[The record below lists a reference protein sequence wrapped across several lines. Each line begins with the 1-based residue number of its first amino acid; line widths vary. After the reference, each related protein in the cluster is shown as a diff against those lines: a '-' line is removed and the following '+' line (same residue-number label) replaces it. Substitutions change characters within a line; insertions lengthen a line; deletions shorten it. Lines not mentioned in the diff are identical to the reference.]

1 MITNICQEKKMITR
15 VWIVLIG
22 LTTLLLGENTMKI
35 YELSAKDIRQQEVSF
50 KKYENRVLLIVN
62 VASHCGYTNQYE
74 GLQKLHETYKDK
86 GLSVLGFPCNQF
98 LGQEPGSEEEIQ
110 SFCSLNYNV
119 TFDLFAKI
127 DVNGENT
134 HPLYTFL
141 KQNAKGLL
149 GSEAIKW
156 NFTKFLVNK
165 EGIVIKRYAPA
176 TKPEEI
182 ESDIKELL

>member
-1 MITNICQEKKMITR
+1 MIVRM
-15 VWIVLIG
+15 WIAIAS
-22 LTTLLLGENTMKI
+22 LTTLLLGENTMRI
-35 YELSAKDIRQQEVSF
+35 YDLSAKDINHQEVSF

-74 GLQKLHETYKDK
+74 GLQKLHENYNDK

-98 LGQEPGSEEEIQ
+98 LGQEPGTEEQIQ
-110 SFCSLNYNV
+110 SFCSLTYNV

-134 HPLYTFL
+134 HPLYVFL

-165 EGIVIKRYAPA
+165 EGKVVKRYAPA

>member
-1 MITNICQEKKMITR
+1 MQGQNMIVRM
-15 VWIVLIG
+15 WIAIVG
-22 LTTLLLGENTMKI
+22 LTTLLLGENTMRI
-35 YELSAKDIRQQEVSF
+35 YDLSAKDINQQEVSF

-74 GLQKLHETYKDK
+74 GLQKLYDTYQDK
-86 GLSVLGFPCNQF
+86 GLSILGFPCNQF
-98 LGQEPGSEEEIQ
+98 LGQEPGTEEEIK
-110 SFCSLNYNV
+110 SFCSLTYNV
-119 TFDLFAKI
+119 TFDMFAKI

-156 NFTKFLVNK
+156 NFTKFLVDK
-165 EGIVIKRYAPA
+165 EGNVIKRYAPA